1 MASSIGQVL
10 TNLSSKLSA
19 LGKFDSVA
27 TVEPKNAPG
36 NGLTAAV
43 FLASIAPAVSSGLNQ
58 MDGVYTFTVRI
69 YEAVLTTPAAAIDTR
84 LVDATDAVIDALAGA
99 FTLGGTVR
107 NVDFQGENG
116 TTFRGEAG
124 YIEVGGA
131 MYRVVDITLPLIIND
146 AFAEYVA

>member
-43 FLASIAPAVSSGLNQ
+43 FLASVAPAVSSGLNR
-58 MDGVYTFTVRI
+58 MDGVYTFTVRL
-69 YEAVLTTPAAAIDTR
+69 YESAMTTPSTAIDTR
-84 LVDATDAVIDALAGA
+84 MVDALDAVIDALAGD
-99 FTLGGTVR
+99 FDLGGTVR
-107 NVDFQGENG
+107 NIDFQGENG
-116 TTFRGEAG
+116 ATFRGEAG

-131 MYRVVDITLPLIIND
+131 MFRVVDISLPLIINN